1 MQCLDPSV
9 CSHSNQTQD
18 FRPTTYLHF
27 IDEDTTLER
36 EIKIFALLNSNTISS
51 KDI

>member
-9 CSHSNQTQD
+9 SSHSNQTQD

-27 IDEDTTLER
+27 TDEDTTLER
-36 EIKIFALLNSNTISS
+36 EKNIFALLNSNTISS